1 MGLFSSKLEID
12 QLFNPHRCKISSQRR
27 FFGHIFGLESAVFSS
42 LLQILFIEPFNE
54 HHVPECSRISFQE
67 DKRKYFKSQKRSFW
81 STAVSSEDTIQ
92 YFKSQKRSFDW
103 QLWVLRIQSAVQ
115 KIPNSMEC
123 EYNMKASHVLEL
135 FLKLCSFYT
144 IEYTF

>member
-1 MGLFSSKLEID
+1 MFALSELQFGVFSCKLEID
-12 QLFNPHRCKISSQRR
+12 QLFIPHRCKISSQRR

-67 DKRKYFKSQKRSFW
+67 DKRKYFKSQKRSF
-81 STAVSSEDTIQ
+81 
-92 YFKSQKRSFDW
+92 DW

-144 IEYTF
+144 IEYTFSELFPCL